1 MSNKSHK
8 YYESETK
15 DMISAP
21 RSLWGVFFKMWRCF
35 SETYEMPLLE
45 RLETAYEEVSLTVAA
60 IALKAVIDDDSVE
73 IEQIKDAMNRVGW
86 LPVDDSDSE
95 YRQPWPVVL
104 VDAANKINMQMSEVT
119 DEKK

>member
-8 YYESETK
+8 YYESETAN
-15 DMISAP
+15 MISAP

-35 SETYEMPLLE
+35 SETYEMPVLE
-45 RLETAYEEVSLTVAA
+45 RLETAYEEISLTVAA

-86 LPVDDSDSE
+86 LPVEDSDSE

-104 VDAANKINMQMSEVT
+104 VDAANKINQQMNEVS